1 MIHRLIARSFP
12 GVAATFIMLTVG
24 ALRLGATELDIP
36 VFAGGYGL
44 SFYEETAR
52 KFEALRPGVKV
63 HLYGD
68 PRIGDKIAVRAI
80 AGNYPDAALA
90 AYVPWPQL
98 ARAGKVLDLAKYL
111 DGPNWENDARWR
123 DTFLPGSLD
132 TWRIDG
138 RVYGLPFSYACWTI
152 FYNRAMFR
160 AHGWIQPHTWDE
172 FFALCDKIKAAGI
185 APVSLTGT
193 RGLYPDAFLRAA
205 YYNLAGPEGWR
216 AMQNLAPGARNDPR
230 YIRAAGVLQRITQNY
245 ALRGWDGASHT
256 GAQLAFLD
264 GRAAM
269 TVSGSWMVNEMEG
282 KIPAD
287 FEMGAM
293 NFPVFPDGVADPTAI
308 QAQSDCFFLFL
319 NTDPEREKQTVDFLR
334 FLTSRERAEAFVRSA
349 NSPVSVRGVPRSAF
363 SPQMQDTVAMIE
375 HAKEAFNMPQV
386 MLQPHAVR
394 QALTDG
400 RVELMTGAI
409 TPQQFGDQLE
419 SAAAND
425 RARAANPSLV
435 EFNHPLAGASLL
447 VVLAGIGLWLIR
459 GGRRPPGGGGL
470 SDDANRRPEVGGHL
484 GSYFA
489 RLRAPVALG
498 FVGPA
503 FALYAALVLLP
514 GLAAFAWA
522 FTRWDGLGPRSW
534 VGLFNFKWL
543 LFEDNTFWSALGN
556 NLYLMVVPALI
567 VVPLALLFATLLHRG
582 IWGGRVFRVVFLF
595 PNMLGG
601 IAATLLWLNA
611 YEPNGG
617 LVNASLVALG
627 RLLGIEWLQ
636 SFDGFPWLAPSHL
649 YVALVPIYLWMA
661 CGFNLILYLAAM
673 EGIDPQLYEAAE
685 LDGAPAW
692 RQFFTITLPMIW
704 EAVVISAVFI
714 VISGLNAFEM
724 VWLLTSQEPNSSTH
738 TLGTLMVTAM
748 FKDFEVGRAT
758 AIAVV
763 LFLLVL
769 AASSVVLRGLKREAV
784 E

>member
-1 MIHRLIARSFP
+1 MMHGLIARAVRLWAGCPHPAGSLS
-12 GVAATFIMLTVG
+12 GVRAPRPHLGKIHSGLAAALVVIGFG
-24 ALRLGATELDIP
+24 AARLAAVELDIP

-98 ARAGKVLDLAKYL
+98 ARAGKVLDLAQYL

-160 AHGWIQPHTWDE
+160 QHGWTEPRTWDE
-172 FFALCDKIKAAGI
+172 FFELCDRIKAAGI

-193 RGLYPDAFLRAA
+193 HGLYPDAFLRAA
-205 YYNLAGPEGWR
+205 YYNLAGPDAWR
-216 AMQNLAPGARNDPR
+216 ALQDLAPGARNDPR
-230 YIRAAGVLQRITQNY
+230 YIRAAAVLQRITQNY

-256 GAQLAFLD
+256 GAQLAFLE

-293 NFPVFPDGVADPTAI
+293 NFPVFPDGVAEPSAI

-319 NTDPEREKQTVDFLR
+319 NSDPEREKQAVDFLR
-334 FLTSRERAEAFVRSA
+334 FLTSRERAQAFVRAA

-375 HAKEAFNMPQV
+375 RAKEAFNMPQV

-425 RARAANPSLV
+425 RGARGESRARGVQSSGGRHGAV
-435 EFNHPLAGASLL
+435 GGAGGDRRLASL
-447 VVLAGIGLWLIR
+447 ASEIGDATPR
-459 GGRRPPGGGGL
+459 SHRRRPGGRRSSGGSISL
-470 SDDANRRPEVGGHL
+470 RTAPC
-484 GSYFA
+484 A
-489 RLRAPVALG
+489 RCARFCRAGLRALRGAGAAAGTRGVCVGVHALG
-498 FVGPA
+498 WTRPA
-503 FALYAALVLLP
+503 Q
-514 GLAAFAWA
+514 
-522 FTRWDGLGPRSW
+522 
-534 VGLFNFKWL
+534 
-543 LFEDNTFWSALGN
+543 
-556 NLYLMVVPALI
+556 
-567 VVPLALLFATLLHRG
+567 
-582 IWGGRVFRVVFLF
+582 
-595 PNMLGG
+595 
-601 IAATLLWLNA
+601 
-611 YEPNGG
+611 
-617 LVNASLVALG
+617 LG
-627 RLLGIEWLQ
+627 RL
-636 SFDGFPWLAPSHL
+636 
-649 YVALVPIYLWMA
+649 V
-661 CGFNLILYLAAM
+661 
-673 EGIDPQLYEAAE
+673 
-685 LDGAPAW
+685 
-692 RQFFTITLPMIW
+692 
-704 EAVVISAVFI
+704 
-714 VISGLNAFEM
+714 
-724 VWLLTSQEPNSSTH
+724 
-738 TLGTLMVTAM
+738 
-748 FKDFEVGRAT
+748 
-758 AIAVV
+758 
-763 LFLLVL
+763 
-769 AASSVVLRGLKREAV
+769 
-784 E
+784 